1 MEGLNWDFV
10 SFCQRAEVVAIT
22 LIVLASLQFF
32 QLKIHNIHMYMYLQN
47 SIRCNND
54 DIHMSFIN
62 TSRRLDL
69 NCMCAFISLFKLLF
83 VMCHQACKNGLVQ
96 HLEHLLF
103 YGAQIDARTASGNTA
118 LHVAALSN
126 QVLTSE
132 VNFIN

>member
-1 MEGLNWDFV
+1 MKELLNLHLFSGLKKLVLRTASHYQNCRMEGLNWNFV
-10 SFCQRAEVVAIT
+10 SICQRAEVVAIT
-22 LIVLASLQFF
+22 LIVLALLQFF

-83 VMCHQACKNGLVQ
+83 VMCH
-96 HLEHLLF
+96 
-103 YGAQIDARTASGNTA
+103 
-118 LHVAALSN
+118 
-126 QVLTSE
+126 
-132 VNFIN
+132 

>member
-32 QLKIHNIHMYMYLQN
+32 PLKIHNIHMYMYLQN

-62 TSRRLDL
+62 TSMRLDL
-69 NCMCAFISLFKLLF
+69 NCMCAFISLFELLF
-83 VMCHQACKNGLVQ
+83 VMCH
-96 HLEHLLF
+96 
-103 YGAQIDARTASGNTA
+103 
-118 LHVAALSN
+118 
-126 QVLTSE
+126 
-132 VNFIN
+132 

>member
-47 SIRCNND
+47 SIRCDND

-62 TSRRLDL
+62 TSMRLDL
-69 NCMCAFISLFKLLF
+69 CAFISLFKLLF
-83 VMCHQACKNGLVQ
+83 VMCH
-96 HLEHLLF
+96 
-103 YGAQIDARTASGNTA
+103 
-118 LHVAALSN
+118 
-126 QVLTSE
+126 
-132 VNFIN
+132 